1 MNASTMIGQSKN
13 VYQAEIDACELI
25 DFFKFNVQYMTQLY
39 KEQPES
45 SKGIWNRMEHRPL
58 KDLYLTITPFNFTSI
73 CAKSLCSLLC

>member
-1 MNASTMIGQSKN
+1 MIGQSKN
-13 VYQAEIDACELI
+13 VYQEKLMPRELI

-58 KDLYLTITPFNFTSI
+58 EGFIFAITPFNFTSI
-73 CAKSLCSLLC
+73 YESLCL